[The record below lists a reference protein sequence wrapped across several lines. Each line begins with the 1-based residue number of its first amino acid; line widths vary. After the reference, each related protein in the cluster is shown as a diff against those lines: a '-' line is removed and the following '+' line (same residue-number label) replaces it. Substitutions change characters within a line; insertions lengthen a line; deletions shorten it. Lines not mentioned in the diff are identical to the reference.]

1 MLSTQLLSIDVAG
14 SDQLLLMVS
23 YYTYSVYTIADGS
36 SISLRQL
43 KRIIYEQRTSYRCY
57 ISDHCVC
64 VLIQFS
70 DHCMIKV
77 IYYLRHSDTHERCF
91 RYYMTLAGARIAQ
104 RSRNR
109 RLGFETRIART
120 TEAELEFEQC
130 VNAEGKIVLATW
142 VIEED
147 HIELMDL
154 TGPAA
159 EV

>member
-1 MLSTQLLSIDVAG
+1 
-14 SDQLLLMVS
+14 
-23 YYTYSVYTIADGS
+23 
-36 SISLRQL
+36 
-43 KRIIYEQRTSYRCY
+43 
-57 ISDHCVC
+57 
-64 VLIQFS
+64 
-70 DHCMIKV
+70 
-77 IYYLRHSDTHERCF
+77 
-91 RYYMTLAGARIAQ
+91 MTLAGARIAQ

-109 RLGFETRIART
+109 RLGFETRIQRT

-154 TGPAA
+154 AGPAA